1 MQPVSTQRSPQCINP
16 ERAARVHKDSIVAA
30 ETPCK
35 EDSSQVSSS
44 QAHILNALRLMG
56 CKEHENSV
64 QRLRPNIDARCH
76 VLHVT
81 ETDIQATAMK
91 SIKSLTRQS
100 IAGPA
105 TDEIEIDDKDHVPS
119 VATSIDHDI
128 ATMYKVYSEKYK
140 DAMPGK
146 PPIGRT
152 LFYSIAKTSPKGRCQ
167 GTRGSCRAVPF
178 TSRAG
183 RSAVQDIPGTVKE
196 MVAQLNMFDV
206 PAIQRT
212 VASESNIATTTH
224 QVLSLDLAPHR
235 KPNKTSRL
243 VVTLSVVPAV
253 LFYDRLRRV
262 CIAIVDEDPIRLAE
276 VADILLTIHQCE
288 HRTYRYFM
296 LAAQQ
301 AHHMRLAI
309 AQMNSRYCLYGLQL

>member
-119 VATSIDHDI
+119 VATSIDIGVEKLEYVFTMRSLVLKHDI

-152 LFYSIAKTSPKGRCQ
+152 LFYSIAKTSSKVR
-167 GTRGSCRAVPF
+167 
-178 TSRAG
+178 SR
-183 RSAVQDIPGTVKE
+183 
-196 MVAQLNMFDV
+196 
-206 PAIQRT
+206 
-212 VASESNIATTTH
+212 SNIA
-224 QVLSLDLAPHR
+224 VVDKIIDVLAP
-235 KPNKTSRL
+235 
-243 VVTLSVVPAV
+243 LSN
-253 LFYDRLRRV
+253 
-262 CIAIVDEDPIRLAE
+262 VDH
-276 VADILLTIHQCE
+276 ILHDE
-288 HRTYRYFM
+288 
-296 LAAQQ
+296 
-301 AHHMRLAI
+301 
-309 AQMNSRYCLYGLQL
+309 LYGLHSDVYTFLSYGYAVHVRDGVKVPEDHAEQCHLPHEQEDQLFKTYQEL